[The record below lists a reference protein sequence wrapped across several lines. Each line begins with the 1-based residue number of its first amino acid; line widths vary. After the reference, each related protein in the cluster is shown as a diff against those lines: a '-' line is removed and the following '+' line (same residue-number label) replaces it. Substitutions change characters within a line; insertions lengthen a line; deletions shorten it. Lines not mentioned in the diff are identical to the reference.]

1 MLYLQR
7 ENMTLHRLFFEW
19 INYIVTNYPSDV
31 RLSSVTVDVA
41 SMAGDRVEVSRNLFH
56 PCPALA
62 AQLSAMNIMLRCT
75 DNGKRF
81 YMLVIQLVGQHLK
94 LECIDCS
101 NE

>member
-1 MLYLQR
+1 M
-7 ENMTLHRLFFEW
+7 
-19 INYIVTNYPSDV
+19 
-31 RLSSVTVDVA
+31 TVDVA

-62 AQLSAMNIMLRCT
+62 AQLSAMNIMLQCT

-94 LECIDCS
+94 SGCIDCS
-101 NE
+101 NELCRIIKLIDVYLLKWSPSYIIIVTV